1 MAMSVGGGGV
11 NAEQAQRWN
20 GEGGRQWVVNRERH
34 QAEHQ
39 NLTPRLLRAA
49 AIGPGEQVLDV
60 GCGCG
65 ETTLAAARSA
75 SGPGPAAVGSRAAGG
90 PAVGSRVAGGPAVG
104 GPAVGGRA
112 VGMDLSAP
120 MLAEALRLTAQ
131 AGVANA
137 AFVRADA
144 QICPL
149 RPDSCDVVIS
159 SFGVMFFED
168 PAAAF
173 RGIAAAARPGARLA
187 FLCWRPSA
195 ENEVF
200 AIPLRALGTL
210 RSASPPAGDDLF
222 EDPRRLT
229 GMLSATGWTGI
240 RAEPVTE
247 PAWIGSDLDD
257 VLGYVRGMA
266 LVRRAAAEAGDDQAP
281 IERALAAM
289 AQEYAARQAPDGIWV
304 EAAAWLVTARRA
316 AA

>member
-1 MAMSVGGGGV
+1 MAVSVGGGGV

-49 AIGPGEQVLDV
+49 AIAPGEQVLDV

-75 SGPGPAAVGSRAAGG
+75 SGPGPAGA
-90 PAVGSRVAGGPAVG
+90 
-104 GPAVGGRA
+104 GGRA
-112 VGMDLSAP
+112 VGMDLSAL

-131 AGVANA
+131 SGVANA

-149 RPDSCDVVIS
+149 RPGSCDVVIS

-168 PAAAF
+168 PGAAF

-187 FLCWRPSA
+187 FLCWRPDA

-210 RSASPPAGDDLF
+210 RSASPPAGDALF

-229 GMLSATGWTGI
+229 GLLSATGWTGI

-257 VLGYVRGMA
+257 ALGYVRGMA

-281 IERALAAM
+281 VERALAAM
-289 AQEYAARQAPDGIWV
+289 AEEYAARQAPDGVWV

-316 AA
+316 PRSTRGGAPRRP

>member
-1 MAMSVGGGGV
+1 MSVGGGGV

-49 AIGPGEQVLDV
+49 AIAPGEQVLDV

-75 SGPGPAAVGSRAAGG
+75 SGPGPAGA
-90 PAVGSRVAGGPAVG
+90 
-104 GPAVGGRA
+104 GGRA
-112 VGMDLSAP
+112 VGMDLSGP

-131 AGVANA
+131 AGAANA

-149 RPDSCDVVIS
+149 RPGSCDVVIS

-168 PAAAF
+168 PDAAF

-229 GMLSATGWTGI
+229 GLLSATGWTGI

-257 VLGYVRGMA
+257 AMGYVRGMA
-266 LVRRAAAEAGDDQAP
+266 LVRRATAEAGDNQAP
-281 IERALAAM
+281 VERALAAM

-304 EAAAWLVTARRA
+304 EAAAWLVTARRS
-316 AA
+316 

>member
-1 MAMSVGGGGV
+1 MSVGGGGV

-49 AIGPGEQVLDV
+49 AIAPGEQVLDV

-75 SGPGPAAVGSRAAGG
+75 SGPGPAGA
-90 PAVGSRVAGGPAVG
+90 
-104 GPAVGGRA
+104 GGRA
-112 VGMDLSAP
+112 VGMDLSGP

-131 AGVANA
+131 AGAANA

-149 RPDSCDVVIS
+149 RPGSCDVVIS

-168 PAAAF
+168 PDAAF

-229 GMLSATGWTGI
+229 GLLSATGWTGI

-247 PAWIGSDLDD
+247 SAWIGSDLDD
-257 VLGYVRGMA
+257 AMGYVRGMA
-266 LVRRAAAEAGDDQAP
+266 LVRRATAEAGDNQAP
-281 IERALAAM
+281 VERALAAM

-304 EAAAWLVTARRA
+304 EAAAWLVTARRS
-316 AA
+316 

>member
-1 MAMSVGGGGV
+1 MDGLWRGMAVSVGGGGV

-49 AIGPGEQVLDV
+49 AIAPGEQVLDV

-75 SGPGPAAVGSRAAGG
+75 SGPGPG
-90 PAVGSRVAGGPAVG
+90 PAGA
-104 GPAVGGRA
+104 GGRA
-112 VGMDLSAP
+112 VGLGLSGP
-120 MLAEALRLTAQ
+120 MLSEALRLTAQ
-131 AGVANA
+131 AGAANA

-149 RPDSCDVVIS
+149 RPGSCDVVIS

-168 PAAAF
+168 PDAAF

-200 AIPLRALGTL
+200 AIPLRA
-210 RSASPPAGDDLF
+210 
-222 EDPRRLT
+222 
-229 GMLSATGWTGI
+229 
-240 RAEPVTE
+240 
-247 PAWIGSDLDD
+247 
-257 VLGYVRGMA
+257 
-266 LVRRAAAEAGDDQAP
+266 
-281 IERALAAM
+281 
-289 AQEYAARQAPDGIWV
+289 
-304 EAAAWLVTARRA
+304 
-316 AA
+316 

>member
-1 MAMSVGGGGV
+1 MAVSVGGGGV

-49 AIGPGEQVLDV
+49 AIAPGEQVLDV

-75 SGPGPAAVGSRAAGG
+75 SGPGPAGA
-90 PAVGSRVAGGPAVG
+90 
-104 GPAVGGRA
+104 GGRA
-112 VGMDLSAP
+112 VGMDLSAL

-137 AFVRADA
+137 AFVLADA

-149 RPDSCDVVIS
+149 RPDSCDVIIS

-168 PAAAF
+168 PGAAF
-173 RGIAAAARPGARLA
+173 RSIAAAARPGARLA
-187 FLCWRPSA
+187 FLCWRPDA

-200 AIPLRALGTL
+200 AIPLRALGAL
-210 RSASPPAGDDLF
+210 RSASPPAGDELF

-229 GMLSATGWTGI
+229 GLLSATGWTGI

-247 PAWIGSDLDD
+247 PAWIGSDPDD

-289 AQEYAARQAPDGIWV
+289 AGEYAARQAPDGIWA